1 MSSKTHPGVTG
12 RKSGSAGADGSAPK
26 AQAPPPR
33 STAERDAY
41 TVPEFCARHRI
52 STGTYYNLK
61 KRNLGPREGWALGRA
76 LITKEAAAEWR
87 AKLPTEPVEE
97 TAA

>member
-1 MSSKTHPGVTG
+1 METIRPEVSGRTG
-12 RKSGSAGADGSAPK
+12 PPK
-26 AQAPPPR
+26 

-41 TVPEFCARHRI
+41 SIPEFCARHNI

-61 KRNLGPREGWALGRA
+61 KNGAAPREGRVGKRVI
-76 LITKEAAAEWR
+76 ITKEAAAEWR
-87 AKLPTEPVEE
+87 QALLGNACITTIED